1 VPIPPHS
8 DQHLT
13 MHVLSDEQAQTLHG
27 GFFQS
32 RPRTGYNPIGHQGPK
47 GLWLNTFLRFQT
59 IFTNV
64 NQVNVAINLALGG
77 GTVINNQANI
87 LSINSSM

>member
-1 VPIPPHS
+1 
-8 DQHLT
+8 
-13 MHVLSDEQAQTLHG
+13 MAA
-27 GFFQS
+27 FFQS
-32 RPRTGYNPIGHQGPK
+32 RPRTGYNPIGHQEPE